1 MVHLKPLTLEP
12 SKSIEEYATRLSTLT
27 PGFSGADIA
36 NLCNEAAI
44 LAARQNKL
52 FIESHD
58 FEMAS
63 ERVMAGLEK
72 KNFLSIEEKKIVAF
86 HESGHA
92 IVSWFLKGGD
102 PLLKVNTII

>member
-1 MVHLKPLTLEP
+1 
-12 SKSIEEYATRLSTLT
+12 
-27 PGFSGADIA
+27 
-36 NLCNEAAI
+36 
-44 LAARQNKL
+44 
-52 FIESHD
+52 
-58 FEMAS
+58 MAS

-102 PLLKVNTII
+102 PLLKVNTFIYCSLLLFQDQKDL

>member
-1 MVHLKPLTLEP
+1 
-12 SKSIEEYATRLSTLT
+12 
-27 PGFSGADIA
+27 
-36 NLCNEAAI
+36 
-44 LAARQNKL
+44 
-52 FIESHD
+52 
-58 FEMAS
+58 MAS

-102 PLLKVNTII
+102 PLLKVNKIIINSLLSFQDQKDH